1 MTRFIGIKAILV
13 FPWGIIGRIR
23 HEFSGEDILKDQVG
37 YLIEG
42 SKLF

>member
-1 MTRFIGIKAILV
+1 MGYYKV
-13 FPWGIIGRIR
+13 ESR

-42 SKLF
+42 SKIVLKQDKEIYGRLL